1 MSRNIERSVRADAA
15 RSHQVHFRQQYAAAQ
30 NALEKRIESQRQPCC
45 VIPAGNEAPD
55 FRQESHHLFSLFQ
68 RQLLGAATVRQ
79 EQDLAV
85 LQQNAQPRLKPA
97 GIRNCKARVLG
108 ASIDCGNQQC
118 FPDAVLIR
126 QVQQQQ
132 ISQALNGAVGKGH
145 IVPQQGGKPRRQVQ
159 HLQAAFAEV
168 IQPTALQP
176 GYSQDLIRNGD
187 RLQQSKASVQD
198 LHRAAVKEPH
208 AVASR
213 LQHRVSLPRAAGG
226 QACAGQARQF
236 PVSGKEHV
244 LPHGPYAA
252 EAGGLC
258 GKDLHHAAGLGLQAV
273 TRGVERIGRS
283 GLRGWG
289 RLCGTSGK
297 QQREQQGKKFHSHCL
312 LARV

>member
-1 MSRNIERSVRADAA
+1 M
-15 RSHQVHFRQQYAAAQ
+15 
-30 NALEKRIESQRQPCC
+30 
-45 VIPAGNEAPD
+45 
-55 FRQESHHLFSLFQ
+55 
-68 RQLLGAATVRQ
+68 
-79 EQDLAV
+79 
-85 LQQNAQPRLKPA
+85 
-97 GIRNCKARVLG
+97 
-108 ASIDCGNQQC
+108 
-118 FPDAVLIR
+118 
-126 QVQQQQ
+126 
-132 ISQALNGAVGKGH
+132 
-145 IVPQQGGKPRRQVQ
+145 
-159 HLQAAFAEV
+159 
-168 IQPTALQP
+168 
-176 GYSQDLIRNGD
+176 
-187 RLQQSKASVQD
+187 QQSKASVQD

-213 LQHRVSLPRAAGG
+213 LQHRIGLPRAPGG

-289 RLCGTSGK
+289 RLCGASSK